1 MLFVGID
8 VSKDKLDYF
17 LDNSIKGVVD
27 NSIDGYEKLVS
38 IFKDMDDIAF
48 VLEPT
53 GIYSKNIFVFL
64 KSHGFD
70 DLFFVSPSN
79 VSSTRKILNWPKT
92 DKLDAKVIQKT
103 AIKFPENLTPFVLK
117 DSFFESL
124 REITRSRYHISHQLA
139 AEKTYLASLIAAYF
153 PGLAKELNLSKTLL
167 TILSDYSAEDIYNMS
182 INDLFSLVSSLSKR
196 RLGIDFAKKLKS
208 IITKVYRSTL
218 NDFNTANFNIA
229 LAFDRIKL
237 LQSQIDRIDKQL
249 NLYFK
254 RLNTTLDTIPGIS
267 VILSMSIISE
277 IINIDNFASDSK
289 LSSYAG
295 LRWDLNDSGKKTDNH
310 KNLSKKGNKYLRY
323 YLYQA
328 ASCAIR
334 YDPVLKSYYK
344 KKRDQGKSHKAAVV
358 LTARKLVRSIYYML
372 KNNSSYNPVELS
384 QSSKKM
390 VFLKDDSNNQ

>member
-38 IFKDMDDIAF
+38 IFKGKVVAF
-48 VLEPT
+48 ALEST
-53 GIYSKNIFVFL
+53 GVYSKNIFVFL

-70 DLFFVSPSN
+70 ELFFVSPSD
-79 VSSTRKILNWPKT
+79 VHDTRKILNWPKT

-103 AIKFPENLTPFVLK
+103 AIKFPENLTPFVPK

-153 PGLAKELNLSKTLL
+153 PGLSKELNLSKTLL
-167 TILSDYSAEDIYNMS
+167 SILSDYSAEDIYNMS
-182 INDLFSLVSSLSKR
+182 INDLFNLVSSLSKK

-208 IITKVYRSTL
+208 IITKIYRSTL

-237 LQSQIDRIDKQL
+237 LKSQIDRIDKQL

-267 VILSMSIISE
+267 VVLSMSIISE

-310 KNLSKKGNKYLRY
+310 KDLSKKGNKYLRY

-372 KNNSSYNPVELS
+372 KNNSSYNPIELS

-390 VFLKDDSNNQ
+390 VFFKDDSNNQ